1 MLHDR
6 LSVTIRVFTSFLL
19 RGLMKHLALT
29 VLLLAS
35 LLVEAHAGDPQ
46 NLHEWLYV
54 QGFADF
60 QYKYGVGDR
69 FSFLPNFGGLNM
81 PHAIAIEYY
90 SPGRKAAQIWS
101 LNSPSD
107 TVGRVVLNYG
117 FADRVVPVD
126 INGDGLTDYI
136 GVNGYV
142 YLGMQNKFPDTSKA
156 YNLKCNPVH
165 RAGSLQ
171 NSYGKY
177 LGDSA
182 DCIVTY
188 HLASISAINDNH
200 ILRFIWGGKRFSSL
214 QSTVVTSPYAQ
225 DSTKSELPIVVY
237 QNHEGKW
244 RLLTSTFASH
254 GTSLPNDHR
263 RFNIPEESGLR
274 MYDITFKQTQD
285 SVAVILSLIDTYKS
299 ADWLSYTFY
308 QFEFNPVSGADGG
321 LLINSQKRPEIL
333 YYCPIQLAPS
343 DRGVQGNYVL
353 PTFDLTHDKFEIVET
368 NAAIN
373 VAGGHFLAESPCGDS
388 ATYVAV
394 TAKNNQFDIYAIPR
408 DSYLPVKRLHYELP
422 NPALT
427 IADDISTIGDVNG
440 DGIPDIA
447 AVFGGGTEA
456 SVFVVLKGISE
467 GTSVHTPDSIS
478 SDLAIHTPLPSP
490 SQSGYMTVPIN
501 VAQSGLYQ
509 IQLYSMDLRS
519 SNTLW
524 QGELSAGQ
532 HLMPIDV
539 SSFASGSYVLQL
551 AGGGKSV
558 QTRLLLT
565 K

>member
-1 MLHDR
+1 
-6 LSVTIRVFTSFLL
+6 
-19 RGLMKHLALT
+19 MKHLALT

-35 LLVEAHAGDPQ
+35 LHVEAHAGDPQ
-46 NLHEWLYV
+46 NLHEWLYI
-54 QGFADF
+54 QGFADIP
-60 QYKYGVGDR
+60 YKYGVGNN

-90 SPGRKAAQIWS
+90 RPGHREAQLWS

-107 TVGRVVLNYG
+107 TVSRITLNRNFAYRV
-117 FADRVVPVD
+117 APID
-126 INGDGLTDYI
+126 INGDGLSDYI
-136 GVNGYV
+136 SNNGYV
-142 YLGMQNKFPDTSKA
+142 CLGMQNAFPDTSKL
-156 YNLKCNPVH
+156 YNLNCFLAH

-188 HLASISAINDNH
+188 HLASISEIDDNH
-200 ILRFIWGGKRFSSL
+200 ILTFVWGGKRFPAL
-214 QSTVVTSPYAQ
+214 LSTVVTSPYAQ

-237 QNHEGKW
+237 QNHEGRW

-263 RFNIPEESGLR
+263 RFNIPEESSLR
-274 MYDITFKQTQD
+274 MYDITFQKTPD
-285 SVAVILSLIDTYKS
+285 SVAVLLSLIDTYKS
-299 ADWLSYTFY
+299 ADWLYYTFY
-308 QFEFNPVSGADGG
+308 QFEFNPVSGADDG
-321 LLINSQKRPEIL
+321 LLINNQKRPEIL

-343 DRGVQGNYVL
+343 DRGVQGKYVL
-353 PTFDLTHDKFEIVET
+353 PTFELTHDKFEIKET
-368 NAAIN
+368 KADIG
-373 VAGGHFLAESPCGDS
+373 VAGGRFLAESPCGDS
-388 ATYVAV
+388 SLCVSKENA
-394 TAKNNQFDIYAIPR
+394 NDQFDIYSISN

-422 NPALT
+422 KPTLT
-427 IADDISTIGDVNG
+427 NAFDISTIGDVSG

-447 AVFGGGTEA
+447 AVFSGGAGA
-456 SVFVVLKGISE
+456 SAFVVLKGISE
-467 GTSVHTPDSIS
+467 GTSVHPPDSIS
-478 SDLAIHTPLPSP
+478 SDLVIHTPLPSP

-501 VAQSGLYQ
+501 VAQSGLYKL
-509 IQLYSMDLRS
+509 QLYSLDMRT
-519 SNTLW
+519 SNVLW
-524 QGELSAGQ
+524 QGELAAGQ

-539 SSFASGSYVLQL
+539 SSFASGSYALQL
-551 AGGGKSV
+551 AGSGKSV